1 MGKIKIVTDSTADL
15 PKDLIEQYNISVVPL
30 RVHMEDQVYRDGI
43 DISPSKF
50 YTKLRESENLPTT
63 SQPSPGEFK
72 EVYEKLGEDGS
83 TIISIHLSSK
93 FSGTYQ
99 SAILAKQM
107 LDNLDITVIDSETTT
122 LALGLIVLNTAK
134 AITEGKAKAEVIG
147 LIRKLMGNSKIYFAV
162 DTLEYL
168 EKGGRIGAAQALMGY
183 LLNIKPILTIAE
195 GIVTPVEKVRG
206 QKKAFDRL
214 VQLAGT
220 AISDNVQVAFI
231 HGDNLEGIN
240 KLKEKL
246 AEEYGVQDFLISDVG
261 PVVGTH
267 VGPGVVAVVIQTL

>member
-15 PKDLIEQYNISVVPL
+15 PIELVEEYDIIVVPL
-30 RVHMEDQVYRDGI
+30 KVHMEDRVYSDGI
-43 DISPSKF
+43 DISPTAF
-50 YTKLRESENLPTT
+50 YTKLREAKNLPTT

-72 EVYEKLGEDGS
+72 ELYEKLGADGS

-107 LDNLDITVIDSETTT
+107 LNDLDITVVDSETTA
-122 LALGLIVLNTAK
+122 LALGLIVLNAAK
-134 AITEGKAKAEVIG
+134 AAREGESKDEVIG
-147 LIRKLMGNSKIYFAV
+147 LARKLMDNSTVYFAV

-168 EKGGRIGAAQALMGY
+168 QKGGRIGAAQALMGS
-183 LLNIKPILTIAE
+183 LLNIKPILTITD
-195 GIVTPVEKVRG
+195 GLVTPVEKVRG

-220 AISDNVQVAFI
+220 KLSGNVQVAFI
-231 HGDNLEGIN
+231 HGDNLEGVN
-240 KLKEKL
+240 KLKEKVT
-246 AEEYGVQDFLISDVG
+246 EKYGVHDSLISEVG

-267 VGPGVVAVVIQTL
+267 VGPGVVAIVIQGL

>member
-1 MGKIKIVTDSTADL
+1 MRKIKIVTDSTADL
-15 PKDLIEQYNISVVPL
+15 PKELVEQYAISVVPL
-30 RVHMEDQVYRDGI
+30 KVHMEDQVYRDGI
-43 DISPSKF
+43 DISPSEF
-50 YTKLRESENLPTT
+50 YIKLREAENLPTT

-72 EVYEKLGEDGS
+72 EIYENLGEDGS

-107 LDNLDITVIDSETTT
+107 LDNLDITVIDSETTA

-134 AITEGKAKAEVIG
+134 ATKEGKTKDEVIE
-147 LIRKLMGNSKIYFAV
+147 LARRLMGNSKIYFAV

-168 EKGGRIGAAQALMGY
+168 QKGGRIGAAQALMGS
-183 LLNIKPILTIAE
+183 LLNIKPILTIAD
-195 GIVTPVEKVRG
+195 GLVTPVEKVRG

-214 VQLAGT
+214 VQLA
-220 AISDNVQVAFI
+220 AEQFSDNVQVAFI
-231 HGDNLEGIN
+231 HGDNLAGVN
-240 KLKEKL
+240 KLKAKV
-246 AEEYGVQDFLISDVG
+246 AAKYGVQDFLISEVG